1 MTTPVRIALG
11 LALGALLAS
20 LPFLHYRAAGR
31 HDHALPAHPHG
42 GDHAP
47 HTH

>member
-1 MTTPVRIALG
+1 VTTGARIALG
-11 LALGALLAS
+11 IALGALLAS

-31 HDHALPAHPHG
+31 HDHGPATHPSG
-42 GDHAP
+42 GDHAH

>member
-1 MTTPVRIALG
+1 VTTAARIALG

-20 LPFLHYRAAGR
+20 LPFLHYRAAGG
-31 HDHALPAHPHG
+31 HDHEPG
-42 GDHAP
+42 GDHAH

>member
-11 LALGALLAS
+11 IALGALLAG
-20 LPFLHYRAAGR
+20 LPLLHYGAAGP
-31 HDHALPAHPHG
+31 HNHAPSAHPPG

>member
-11 LALGALLAS
+11 VAMGALLAS

-31 HDHALPAHPHG
+31 HNHAPSAHLPG